1 MKYPWIAV
9 ALIAVAV
16 GGTLFR
22 YGSFHPCEWLEQDVM
37 RTSGLPPVVAQAQ
50 IRATFMVNGIV
61 EPDAYD
67 CLRHWWRF
75 KADGKLSGES

>member
-1 MKYPWIAV
+1 
-9 ALIAVAV
+9 
-16 GGTLFR
+16 
-22 YGSFHPCEWLEQDVM
+22 M